1 MTRCLRC
8 EAALDL
14 GDDLQEGQTVVCEE
28 CSAEMEVVST
38 TPIQLFLISEE
49 GDDDEFDEFDD
60 DDFDDDDDLDGDDDE
75 EEFPAESPY

>member
-14 GDDLQEGQTVVCEE
+14 GDDLQEGEIVVCEE

-38 TPIQLFLISEE
+38 SPLQLFLITGE
-49 GDDDEFDEFDD
+49 GDDDEL
-60 DDFDDDDDLDGDDDE
+60 DDFDDDLDDDRDDDDDDDDE
-75 EEFPAESPY
+75 EEYPAESPY

>member
-1 MTRCLRC
+1 MTQCLRC

-14 GDDLQEGQTVVCEE
+14 GDDPQEGKIVVCEE

-38 TPIQLFLISEE
+38 SPVQLFLITGV
-49 GDDDEFDEFDD
+49 GDDDELDD
-60 DDFDDDDDLDGDDDE
+60 LDDDDLDDDLNDDDDE

>member
-14 GDDLQEGQTVVCEE
+14 GDELQEGEVVVCDE

-38 TPIQLFLISEE
+38 SPVQLFLITGV
-49 GDDDEFDEFDD
+49 GDDDEL
-60 DDFDDDDDLDGDDDE
+60 DDFDDDDLHDDLDDEEDDE